1 VNPAADAGENPEP
14 DPAPV
19 RAYTVAELAAIAAK
33 LSKAYESLPDFG
45 AATGLRPEEWAD
57 AAIVPGGKTKGSVRE
72 VPLTGRALAAL
83 DRHRAEL
90 AELVARQVDVELER
104 LAGELVAETLARRNG
119 AQPVPARHANG
130 DGEAAAT
137 VEAAATAE
145 LKRCS
150 TCGQLRPRAEYGPD
164 RRTADGLR
172 ARCRECR
179 QRREYPLEAAARRA
193 RRAREKPRR
202 AAQVSASDDDEPRPD
217 PRAVESGRA
226 AHIDSH
232 GERVPS
238 VDEWL
243 VSSGFATLEHGRLV
257 PTAAGLEVGAAL
269 DAEAGES

>member
-130 DGEAAAT
+130 NGGP
-137 VEAAATAE
+137 AAATAE

-150 TCGQLRPRAEYGPD
+150 TCGQFRPRSEFGRE
-164 RRTADGLR
+164 RRSPDGLR

-179 QRREYPLEAAARRA
+179 QRREYPREAAAQRA
-193 RRAREKPRR
+193 RRAREKPGR
-202 AAQVSASDDDEPRPD
+202 AAQGPASGDDDPRPD
-217 PRAVESGRA
+217 LRPVENGRA
-226 AHIDSH
+226 ADNAPP
-232 GERVPS
+232 GERVPAL
-238 VDEWL
+238 DEWL
-243 VSSGFATLEHGRLV
+243 LASGFATLEQGELV
-257 PTAAGLEVGAAL
+257 ATAAGLDVGSLL
-269 DAEAGES
+269 DPLA